1 MITGEGKEGG
11 TLTFLPS
18 QMGEPGEGQPGAST
32 LRGMRGGRQI

>member
-18 QMGEPGEGQPGAST
+18 QMGEPGEANRGAST